1 MAHTVLELAAGAMRS
16 DLPIRP
22 LLARD
27 VPHGKAIVLAEIA
40 SVQATIHAGTTEHFL
55 VTDSTDL
62 ERRQWH
68 RPSGT
73 VHRLAELG
81 RTGQAVYPEAGW
93 SGRGLRV
100 DWPELK
106 HYKSIDQLEKGT
118 QNGSLLFST
127 QLPIARPAAF
137 FN

>member
-40 SVQATIHAGTTEHFL
+40 SVQATIHAGTTEHLL
-55 VTDSTDL
+55 VTDSTDF

-73 VHRLAELG
+73 VHRLAEFSEQAMLCTQKQG
-81 RTGQAVYPEAGW
+81 GVGEGYGSTGL
-93 SGRGLRV
+93 S
-100 DWPELK
+100 
-106 HYKSIDQLEKGT
+106 
-118 QNGSLLFST
+118 
-127 QLPIARPAAF
+127 
-137 FN
+137 

>member
-40 SVQATIHAGTTEHFL
+40 SVQATIHAGTTEHLL

-81 RTGQAVYPEAGW
+81 RTGQAVYPGAVGEGYG
-93 SGRGLRV
+93 STGLSSNTISRSINLRRV
-100 DWPELK
+100 HWK
-106 HYKSIDQLEKGT
+106 HCF
-118 QNGSLLFST
+118 LL
-127 QLPIARPAAF
+127 
-137 FN
+137 